1 MTAHFFIL
9 VPKQL
14 RRWRRELL
22 NLFYLDCVGLLIQSA
37 EDLDAL
43 AFVSLRLSL
52 VIQLVTQVADSQR
65 IAGALFDD
73 CSSKRARLPGGFGLP

>member
-37 EDLDAL
+37 EDFDAL

-73 CSSKRARLPGGFGLP
+73 GSSKRARLPGGFGLP